1 LFTFRTQQFFAAAVA
16 SDLSQEVYRRTLMQP
31 YSFHVRH
38 NSSDLIGAITQDV
51 GSVGGGCF
59 ALYPDAGGVNSLVV
73 VGIALTL
80 VAIDPGIT
88 LGVAIFLAVAYGV
101 LLRLTNR
108 RLARMLYFIRVRT
121 AIVTA
126 YENFIV

>member
-1 LFTFRTQQFFAAAVA
+1 
-16 SDLSQEVYRRTLMQP
+16 MW
-31 YSFHVRH
+31 VRW
-38 NSSDLIGAITQDV
+38 
-51 GSVGGGCF
+51 GGCF

-73 VGIALTL
+73 VAIALTL

-108 RLARMLYFIRVRT
+108 RLARILYSIRVRT